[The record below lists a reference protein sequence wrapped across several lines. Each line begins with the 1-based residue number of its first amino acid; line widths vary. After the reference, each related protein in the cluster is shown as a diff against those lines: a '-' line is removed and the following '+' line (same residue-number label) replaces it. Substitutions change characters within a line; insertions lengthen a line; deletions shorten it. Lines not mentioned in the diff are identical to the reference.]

1 MNICATTGSMM
12 VFQKFGFTHA
22 MTHDRLGLMQH
33 GDRLGT
39 GAMWRASK
47 GAAKRQGNDK
57 IYQ

>member
-12 VFQKFGFTHA
+12 VLQKFGFTHA

-39 GAMWRASK
+39 GAMWRDVARLERCSEK
-47 GAAKRQGNDK
+47 AGQ
-57 IYQ
+57 